1 MDETRDLE
9 AGLSGAPIVEVG
21 ELPRRDLIDDVN
33 FVGSELLCASSLL
46 IAEATAHQD
55 ADGGS

>member
-1 MDETRDLE
+1 MEETRELV

-33 FVGSELLCASSLL
+33 FVESESAP
-46 IAEATAHQD
+46 
-55 ADGGS
+55 